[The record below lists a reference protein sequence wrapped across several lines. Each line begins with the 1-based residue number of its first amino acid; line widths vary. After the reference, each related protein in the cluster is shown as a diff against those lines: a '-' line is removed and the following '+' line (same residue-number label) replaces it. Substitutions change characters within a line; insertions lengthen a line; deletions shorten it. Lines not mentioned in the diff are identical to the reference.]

1 METIELI
8 TEVRTAQGKGAA
20 RKLRRAGLIPGIVY
34 GGSDGSLP
42 IRVNPRNL
50 AKVLEKDNV
59 LIDLTIQN
67 GDATTKKTAIIKE
80 VQRDPVTRAVL
91 HVDFFEIFMDKP
103 IEVEVPIELVGK
115 AKGVTESGGVL
126 EIAMRTLTIECLPS
140 AIPTHI
146 EVDISDLNI
155 GDFIA
160 VRDVKVPQTIK
171 IISDPEKTI
180 VTVVPPMS
188 EEVAEKVEAAPG
200 EPEVIGKGKA
210 ATEEEGEEAKA

>member
-1 METIELI
+1 METVELI
-8 TEVRTAQGKGAA
+8 TEFRTPGGKGVA
-20 RKLRRAGLIPGIVY
+20 RKLRRAGRIPGIVY
-34 GGSDGSLP
+34 GGSDGSVP
-42 IRVNPRNL
+42 ISISPRSL
-50 AKVLEKDNV
+50 AKTLEKENV
-59 LIDLTIQN
+59 LIDLTIQK
-67 GDATTKKTAIIKE
+67 GDTATKKTAIVKE

-91 HVDFFEIFMDKP
+91 HVDFFEISMDKP

-140 AIPTHI
+140 VIPSHI
-146 EVDISDLNI
+146 EVDISNLNI

-171 IISDPEKTI
+171 IVSDPEKTI
-180 VTVVPPMS
+180 VTVVPPMA
-188 EEVAEKVEAAPG
+188 EEIAEKVEAVPG

-210 ATEEEGEEAKA
+210 PAEEEGEESKA